1 MCGAYERLQ
10 GAVRIYISFAADLTA
25 CPGNS
30 GLTCIRSHCYQHRIR
45 GNMQNPVL
53 IGFDRNIDKRLLI
66 LTGKGPPKYCIVRLR
81 YILRLVPRQLQGQ
94 LSVSLLQL
102 FQVPVDLG
110 FAEPFIRIGFHKR
123 LVLRGQFLFISAQ
136 VP

>member
-66 LTGKGPPKYCIVRLR
+66 LTGKRTPKDCIIRLR
-81 YILRLVPRQLQGQ
+81 HILCLIIRQLQGK
-94 LSVSLLQL
+94 LAVSLLQL
-102 FQVPVDLG
+102 CQMPVDLG
-110 FAEPFIRIGFHKR
+110 FAEPFIRIRFDKG
-123 LVLRGQFLFISAQ
+123 LVL
-136 VP
+136 